1 MTPVWT
7 TPMRLPADVIV
18 QLMEVVDRCL
28 DTLVGLSIYSNSMLG
43 SGDRP
48 HICIHPAPAH
58 VHQSELIRA
67 DFYSSRQ
74 IDESISISNFF
85 PPNRGF
91 DFYCR
96 FLPAGSRSR
105 FLLPISSPAKSRSR
119 FLLPISSRSPD
130 GRLTMDDGRV
140 LVVLSRDEY

>member
-1 MTPVWT
+1 
-7 TPMRLPADVIV
+7 MRLPADVIV

-96 FLPAGSRSR
+96 FLPAGSRIR
-105 FLLPISSPAKSRSR
+105 FLLPV
-119 FLLPISSRSPD
+119 SSRQIEESISIADFIPLTD
-130 GRLTMDDGRV
+130 GRLTMD
-140 LVVLSRDEY
+140 EYYYR